1 MTIGLKVTG
10 LYGGYGPIT
19 VLRDVALEVA
29 PGKASV
35 LLGVNGAGKT
45 STLRAISGLIRR
57 SGSIVYGDQE
67 ISSWPA
73 EKIARAGIGHVPQGR
88 GTFRDLSVADN
99 LAVGGVLLRDRA
111 ERRRN
116 LDMVLE
122 VFPRLRERQAQAA
135 GSLSGGEQQ
144 MLAIARALMAS
155 PQLLLLDEP
164 SLGLSPQL
172 TGEIFG
178 ALNCLRQE
186 RSLTMLIVEQNAA
199 LSLGIAEAAYV
210 LEAGSI
216 MTSGTAEAIVNDDE
230 IRRIYLG
237 M

>member
-1 MTIGLKVTG
+1 MTIGLKISG
-10 LYGGYGPIT
+10 LYGGYGPVT
-19 VLRDVALEVA
+19 VLRNVELEVV

-57 SGSIVYGDQE
+57 SGSIVYGDQD
-67 ISSWPA
+67 ISAWPA
-73 EKIARAGIGHVPQGR
+73 EKIAQAGIGHVPQGR

-99 LAVGGVLLRDRA
+99 LAVGGVLLRDKS

-122 VFPRLRERQAQAA
+122 LFPRLKERQTQAA

-155 PQLLLLDEP
+155 PKLLLLDEP

-178 ALNCLRQE
+178 ALSRLNRE
-186 RSLTMLIVEQNAA
+186 RALTMLIVEQNAA
-199 LSLGIAEAAYV
+199 LSLGIADSAYV

-216 MTSGTAEAIVNDDE
+216 MTSGSAQAIVNDDE

>member
-10 LYGGYGPIT
+10 LYGGYGPVT

-29 PGKASV
+29 PGRASV

-57 SGSIVYGDQE
+57 SGSIVYGEQD

-99 LAVGGVLLRDRA
+99 LAVGGILLRDKA

-122 VFPRLRERQAQAA
+122 LFPRLKERQTQAA

-178 ALNCLRQE
+178 ALNRLRQE

-199 LSLGIAEAAYV
+199 LSLGIADLAYV

-216 MTSGTAEAIVNDDE
+216 MTSGSAEAIVNDDE